1 MSTCQFKPG
10 DLVRRKEDD
19 ISFGIV
25 LRVRETNTGQ
35 FKGSS
40 LVCVLDSD
48 SGDQLWFF
56 ESRLVHIEVEEEE
69 AENNE

>member
-56 ESRLVHIEVEEEE
+56 ESRLVHVEAEEE